1 MILRGPT
8 WRSPEEL
15 SDIPVAT
22 PLAGIQTLGE
32 LTSIRRTVGPT
43 QLRRID
49 GQRTLTLNVRP
60 PDEMTVQETLEIL
73 RDVAGPQIREL
84 LPEGVDVQYRG
95 TADRLEAAFSEMG
108 TNLILATTILFF
120 ILAAM
125 FRSFR
130 DSIMV
135 LMAMPLAMAGGILA
149 LRAMNLFTNQA
160 MDLLTMIGFVILLG
174 LVVNNAIL
182 IIMQTRTGQR
192 NGLDQAAAVA
202 EAVRLRAR
210 PIYMSTL
217 TSIFGMLPLML
228 IPGVGSQIYRGLAT
242 VIIGGMALSAVFTL
256 LLMPSLLRLPPLK
269 LTSFKRLTT
278 NIDNSKGV
286 TADV

>member
-1 MILRGPT
+1 MGSNLM
-8 WRSPEEL
+8 L
-15 SDIPVAT
+15 AAT
-22 PLAGIQTLGE
+22 
-32 LTSIRRTVGPT
+32 V
-43 QLRRID
+43 
-49 GQRTLTLNVRP
+49 
-60 PDEMTVQETLEIL
+60 
-73 RDVAGPQIREL
+73 
-84 LPEGVDVQYRG
+84 
-95 TADRLEAAFSEMG
+95 
-108 TNLILATTILFF
+108 LFF

-130 DSIMV
+130 DSVLV

-149 LRAMNLFTNQA
+149 LRTMNLFTNQA
-160 MDLLTMIGFVILLG
+160 MDLLTMIGFVILMG

-182 IIMQTRTGQR
+182 LIMQTRTGQK
-192 NGLDQAAAVA
+192 NGLDQATAVA

-242 VIIGGMALSAVFTL
+242 VIIGGMALSALFTL
-256 LLMPSLLRLPPLK
+256 LLMPSVLQLAPLNLGK
-269 LTSFKRLTT
+269 LKRLA
-278 NIDNSKGV
+278 IRADSSKGV